1 MVDLSRSHHHTHFL
15 SLSLTLSQNLAG
27 RRRLCNIMKFF
38 VFVCPSI
45 HDVSFSSNLCLS
57 LSLTHTL
64 SLSLSLLSH
73 SLTHNISLSFFL
85 SFFLSF
91 DVVPRMQRSSF
102 KSGKTWSS
110 LVKRSYYLLAKLPPS
125 RLFS

>member
-64 SLSLSLLSH
+64 SLSLSPLSLLNTQYL
-73 SLTHNISLSFFL
+73 SLFL

>member
-64 SLSLSLLSH
+64 SLSLS
-73 SLTHNISLSFFL
+73 SLTPYHTISLSL